1 MAVSAAEIAE
11 KAIELGYDKC
21 GMIPVEMMRGH
32 EAKLEERM
40 EHFPETR
47 RKYEGFRKF
56 AYPEKEFPWAKAI
69 VIVSFWYGKYR
80 IPAAV
85 RGHIAKYYL
94 TDGRRN
100 PDSQGYKAGAA
111 LEKYLRDSGL
121 RVAFNRDFALTAL
134 RWAAMQAGIG
144 IVRKTISS
152 IRKRARIS
160 IWKRSLSMSR
170 CSSQRRA
177 SFGPARSPA
186 ICVYAP
192 VLRTRSKHRIR

>member
-1 MAVSAAEIAE
+1 MKLSSKSAWSIFPRREGST
-11 KAIELGYDKC
+11 KASENLHTRKRNF
-21 GMIPVEMMRGH
+21 RGQ
-32 EAKLEERM
+32 
-40 EHFPETR
+40 
-47 RKYEGFRKF
+47 
-56 AYPEKEFPWAKAI
+56 KAI

-111 LEKYLRDSGL
+111 LRSIFGTAGCAWRSTAILRLPRCAGRQCRRGSGSC
-121 RVAFNRDFALTAL
+121 A
-134 RWAAMQAGIG
+134 
-144 IVRKTISS
+144 KTISS

-177 SFGPARSPA
+177 RFGPARSPA